1 MIGDSNEES
10 NFPYKVL
17 LTDREVSKLRQV
29 FPNNSSVNLELS
41 KTQLSKIV
49 QLGRFLGRQT
59 SQNINKSWFTFNE
72 KCT

>member
-10 NFPYKVL
+10 NFPHKVL

-59 SQNINKSWFTFNE
+59 SQNINEGWFTFNE

>member
-10 NFPYKVL
+10 NFPHKVL

-49 QLGRFLGRQT
+49 QLGRFLGR
-59 SQNINKSWFTFNE
+59 
-72 KCT
+72 